1 MDDRVRVERAEGIA
15 EVRLVRADK
24 HNGLDHRM
32 FQALLEA
39 GRGLLDDPGLRAVV
53 LSGEGPSF
61 CAGLDFAS
69 FMREGID
76 PATVL
81 RAEEGSP
88 ANFAQRV
95 AWIWRELPVPVIAA
109 LHGHVYGGGLQ
120 LALAAD
126 LRYVTPDAKLS
137 VREIHWGLV
146 PDMSGTQTLRHLVRL
161 DVAKEL
167 TFTGRIVE
175 HEVPVDDVGMLD
187 GHELL
192 HGPVALREAL
202 LALQALG
209 LPVVLVGLDRRLHL
223 VGGREGGSGFGS
235 RSGLGATIGR
245 SERGDGQQSGQG
257 QGERERA
264 TGHGHLQVQSSL
276 RLPPPPTGQDPRN
289 RCPDARG
296 EASHLEP
303 GRTA

>member
-167 TFTGRIVE
+167 TYTGRAVSGVE
-175 HEVPVDDVGMLD
+175 AV
-187 GHELL
+187 
-192 HGPVALREAL
+192 
-202 LALQALG
+202 ALG
-209 LPVVLVGLDRRLHL
+209 LATRVEEDPRAAALAIA
-223 VGGREGGSGFGS
+223 REI
-235 RSGLGATIGR
+235 AGR
-245 SERGDGQQSGQG
+245 SPDAIRGAKRLLDASVTLSPEEG
-257 QGERERA
+257 
-264 TGHGHLQVQSSL
+264 L
-276 RLPPPPTGQDPRN
+276 RLEEAIQRTILGKPNQLEAVAAGMSKRAPKFRDPQ
-289 RCPDARG
+289 
-296 EASHLEP
+296 
-303 GRTA
+303 